1 VKPPPRQHAGRGRY
15 DGLTNVFLFN
25 WPSFAVAG
33 ALTFALVFASRF
45 VDFKMRALMLGTA
58 MLIFAGIVS
67 VVGITHWIYD
77 RSNLYSWD
85 WLLLHVPMPPKR
97 ILNIHAG
104 YDESAD
110 ALARLF
116 PKAEII
122 NCDIFDPTY
131 ATSPSIVRARER
143 NRRRDTLRGT
153 TDRLPIDDDWADLV
167 VGFLALHEVRD
178 SSKRKQLFSELRR
191 VTTAS
196 ARMIIVEHLRD
207 AANLAVYGPGAFH
220 FLPRQAWLDSTQG
233 SFSMGTEQTITPFV
247 HVLEF
252 KRV

>member
-1 VKPPPRQHAGRGRY
+1 
-15 DGLTNVFLFN
+15 
-25 WPSFAVAG
+25 
-33 ALTFALVFASRF
+33 
-45 VDFKMRALMLGTA
+45 LGT
-58 MLIFAGIVS
+58 
-67 VVGITHWIYD
+67 
-77 RSNLYSWD
+77 
-85 WLLLHVPMPPKR
+85 P
-97 ILNIHAG
+97 
-104 YDESAD
+104 
-110 ALARLF
+110 
-116 PKAEII
+116 
-122 NCDIFDPTY
+122 
-131 ATSPSIVRARER
+131 
-143 NRRRDTLRGT
+143 
-153 TDRLPIDDDWADLV
+153 ADLV

-196 ARMIIVEHLRD
+196 ARMIIVEHLRE